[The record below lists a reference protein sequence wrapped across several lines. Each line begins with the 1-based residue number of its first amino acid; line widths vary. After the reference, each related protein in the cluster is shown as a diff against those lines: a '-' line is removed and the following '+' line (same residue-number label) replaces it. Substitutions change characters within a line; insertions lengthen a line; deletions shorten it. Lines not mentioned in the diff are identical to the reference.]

1 MTAAIDRIVSRVSR
15 WPGVETAPHR
25 FGGTAFVVAGRE
37 LGHVHDAG
45 VVDLALTRRVRD
57 ALLTDGLADPHR
69 VVPDSAWVTYRVRSD
84 ADVPDAMRL
93 LRLAY
98 LWRLLAV
105 HRSDGGGGGGG
116 SSRSRSSGGGGGTTT
131 TTTTIIH
138 ASQRR
143 LPKTTILSRLCTPIM
158 LGRVGK

>member
-69 VVPDSAWVTYRVRSD
+69 VVPESTWVTYRVRSD

-93 LRLAY
+93 LRFAY

-105 HRSDGGGGGGG
+105 RRRGIDLDPE
-116 SSRSRSSGGGGGTTT
+116 TDPETDL
-131 TTTTIIH
+131 
-138 ASQRR
+138 RR
-143 LPKTTILSRLCTPIM
+143 LELPADLDALVRATFRDSLDRRAP
-158 LGRVGK
+158 V

>member
-105 HRSDGGGGGGG
+105 RRRGIDLDPE
-116 SSRSRSSGGGGGTTT
+116 TDPDTDL
-131 TTTTIIH
+131 
-138 ASQRR
+138 RR
-143 LPKTTILSRLCTPIM
+143 LELPADLDALVRATFRDSLDRREP
-158 LGRVGK
+158 V

>member
-105 HRSDGGGGGGG
+105 RRRGIDLDPE
-116 SSRSRSSGGGGGTTT
+116 TDPDTDL
-131 TTTTIIH
+131 
-138 ASQRR
+138 RR
-143 LPKTTILSRLCTPIM
+143 LELPADLDALLRATFRDSLDRREP
-158 LGRVGK
+158 V

>member
-69 VVPDSAWVTYRVRSD
+69 VVPESTWVTYRVRSD

-105 HRSDGGGGGGG
+105 RRRGIDLDPE
-116 SSRSRSSGGGGGTTT
+116 TDPDTDL
-131 TTTTIIH
+131 
-138 ASQRR
+138 RR
-143 LPKTTILSRLCTPIM
+143 LELPADLDALVRATFRDSLDRRTP
-158 LGRVGK
+158 V

>member
-45 VVDLALTRRVRD
+45 VVDLALTKRVRD

-93 LRLAY
+93 LKLAY

-105 HRSDGGGGGGG
+105 RRRGIDLDPE
-116 SSRSRSSGGGGGTTT
+116 TDPDTDL
-131 TTTTIIH
+131 
-138 ASQRR
+138 RR
-143 LPKTTILSRLCTPIM
+143 LELPADLDALVRETFRDSLDRRAP
-158 LGRVGK
+158 V

>member
-45 VVDLALTRRVRD
+45 VVDLALTKRVRD

-105 HRSDGGGGGGG
+105 RRRGIDLDPE
-116 SSRSRSSGGGGGTTT
+116 TNPDTDL
-131 TTTTIIH
+131 
-138 ASQRR
+138 RR
-143 LPKTTILSRLCTPIM
+143 LDLPADLDALVREAFRDSLDRRAP
-158 LGRVGK
+158 V